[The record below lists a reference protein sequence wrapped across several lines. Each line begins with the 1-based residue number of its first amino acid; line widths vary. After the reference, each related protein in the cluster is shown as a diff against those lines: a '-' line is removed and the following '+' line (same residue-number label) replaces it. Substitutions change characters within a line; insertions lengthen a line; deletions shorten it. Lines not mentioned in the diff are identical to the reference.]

1 MKTPDEIKKGLR
13 CFAYDDVDCLYCIC
27 RLPEFEECNSS
38 VAADALSYIRQL
50 EEDRKERDILADA
63 YQQLEAERDA
73 IEKDFA
79 HVAKQLD
86 LAFACEYRM
95 HYFSGYGCKTCDFQ
109 WKGYQPEPPSED
121 A

>member
-1 MKTPDEIKKGLR
+1 MKTPEEIKKGLR
-13 CFAYDDVDCLYCIC
+13 CFAYDDVDCLDCIY

-38 VAADALSYIRQL
+38 VAVDALACIQR
-50 EEDRKERDILADA
+50 
-63 YQQLEAERDA
+63 LEAERDA

-79 HVAKQLD
+79 HVAKQFD
-86 LAFACEYRM
+86 LAFACEYCM

-109 WKGYQPEPPSED
+109 WKGYQPGTPKED